1 MAYHGFAIDKYLD
14 AEAVTRQLD
23 ELIKKPV
30 YSIKRDRLNDY
41 VEHYFNKRCVK
52 SKAMIEEA
60 KTIIPGGVQHNLAF
74 NYPFPIV
81 MERAE
86 GAKLYDIDGNWYYD
100 LLQAGGPTIL
110 GSNVP
115 AVREQVIRLLNT
127 CGPSTG
133 LFHEYEYKLA
143 KKISEMV
150 PSVEK
155 FRMLGSGTE
164 ACMCAARIA
173 RLKTGKKAILKMG
186 GAYHGWSDQLAYGM
200 RVPGTKGL
208 MSKGVPGFVFKHT
221 DEFFP
226 GDLADLERKLKK
238 NQITGGTA
246 AVYLEPVGP
255 ESGTRPI
262 SKKFIRGAVRLAHKY
277 GALVI
282 FDEVVT
288 GFRIGTGGAQSYF
301 GVDPDLTVFGKI
313 VAGGYPGAGGV
324 GGHADCMAYLGAGL
338 DSSGK
343 KVPKAMCG
351 GTMAATPISCV
362 AGYYTLCEIER
373 TGACEQAGRMG
384 DRLTEGL
391 KRLIQK
397 YDLPFVA
404 FNQGSICHLDSVG
417 TMHFTVD
424 WKRIWTI
431 PKVLKETGIRQK
443 EMEYMG
449 AAYMAEGIVTL
460 AGSRLYTSAA
470 YTEEMIDDVL
480 SRFERVFAACGKI
493 PKKDLK

>member
-1 MAYHGFAIDKYLD
+1 MAYNGYAIDKYLD
-14 AEAVTRQLD
+14 ASAITTQLD

-30 YSIKRDRLNDY
+30 FSVKKEYLDDY
-41 VEHYFNKRCVK
+41 VENYFNKKCRK

-60 KTIIPGGVQHNLAF
+60 KHIIPGGVQHNLAF

-81 MERAE
+81 IEKAE

-110 GSNVP
+110 GSNAP
-115 AVREQVIRLLNT
+115 AVRDHIIDLLNT

-150 PSVEK
+150 PSVQM

-173 RLKTGKKAILKMG
+173 RLRTGKKNILKMG

-200 RVPGTKGL
+200 RIPGTKGM
-208 MSKGVPGFVFKHT
+208 MSKGVPSFVFRHT

-226 GDLADLERKLKK
+226 NDLANLEKKLWW
-238 NQITGGTA
+238 NQFDGGTA
-246 AVYLEPVGP
+246 AIYIEPIGP
-255 ESGTRPI
+255 ESGTRPV
-262 SKKFIRGAVRLAHKY
+262 SPEFIKGAERLAHKY
-277 GALVI
+277 GALLI

-288 GFRIGTGGAQSYF
+288 GFRIGPGGAQGFF
-301 GVDPDLTVFGKI
+301 GVDPDLTIFGKI
-313 VAGGYPGAGGV
+313 IAGGYPGAGGV
-324 GGHADCMAYLGAGL
+324 GGHADCMAHLGAGL

-343 KVPKAMCG
+343 KIPKAMCG
-351 GTMAATPISCV
+351 GTMAATPISCA
-362 AGYYTLCEIER
+362 AGYYTLCEIQR
-373 TGACEQAGRMG
+373 TNACETAGRMG
-384 DRLTEGL
+384 DRLTKGL
-391 KRLIQK
+391 QELIKK
-397 YDLPFVA
+397 YNLPFVA
-404 FNQGSICHLDSVG
+404 FNQGSICHLDNAG
-417 TMHFTVD
+417 TMHFCINWNKLWQVPD
-424 WKRIWTI
+424 I
-431 PKVLKETGIRQK
+431 LKQTGIRQR
-443 EMEYMG
+443 EMEHMG

-470 YTEEMIDDVL
+470 YTEDMIDDVL
-480 SRFERVFAACGKI
+480 SRFNRVLSKCEPLEAQ
-493 PKKDLK
+493 

>member
-1 MAYHGFAIDKYLD
+1 MAYGGFAIDQYLD
-14 AEAVTRQLD
+14 AAEVTAQLD
-23 ELIKKPV
+23 ELMKKPV
-30 YSIKRDRLNDY
+30 WSIRKDKLEDY
-41 VEHYFNKRCVK
+41 VNHYFNTKCQK
-52 SKAMIEEA
+52 SKAMITQA
-60 KTIIPGGVQHNLAF
+60 KKIIPGGVQHNLAF

-81 MERAE
+81 ITKAE
-86 GAKLYDIDGNWYYD
+86 GAKLWDIDGNWYYD

-110 GSNVP
+110 GSNMP
-115 AVREQVIRLLNT
+115 EVRDQVIDLLNT

-143 KKISEMV
+143 KKISDMV
-150 PSVEK
+150 PSVEM

-164 ACMCAARIA
+164 AAMCAARIA
-173 RLKTGKKAILKMG
+173 RLKTGKKNILKMG

-200 RVPGTKGL
+200 RVPGTKGI

-226 GDLADLERKLKK
+226 NDLEDLERKLRA
-238 NQITGGTA
+238 NNLTGGTA

-255 ESGTRPI
+255 ESGTRPV
-262 SKKFIRGAVRLAHKY
+262 SREFVRGAARLARQY
-277 GALVI
+277 GALLI

-288 GFRIGTGGAQSYF
+288 GFRIGPSGAQGFF

-313 VAGGYPGAGGV
+313 IAGGYPGAGGV
-324 GGHADCMAYLGAGL
+324 GGHADCMAHLGAGL

-373 TGACEQAGRMG
+373 TNACEMAGRMG
-384 DRLTEGL
+384 DRLTKGL
-391 KRLIQK
+391 QEIIKK

-404 FNQGSICHLDSVG
+404 FNQGSICHLDNAG
-417 TMHFTVD
+417 TMHFCID
-424 WKRIWTI
+424 WKKPWTI
-431 PKVLKETGIRQK
+431 PEILKQTGIRQK
-443 EMEYMG
+443 EMEHMG

-480 SRFERVFAACGKI
+480 SRFDRVLSNCAPLEGKA
-493 PKKDLK
+493 

>member
-1 MAYHGFAIDKYLD
+1 LAYNGFAINNYLD
-14 AEAVTRQLD
+14 AEKVTKQLD
-23 ELIKKPV
+23 ELIQKPV
-30 YSIKRDRLNDY
+30 YSIRKTFLHDY
-41 VEHYFNKRCVK
+41 VENYFNKKCTE
-52 SKAMIEEA
+52 SKAMIDEA
-60 KTIIPGGVQHNLAF
+60 RQIIPGGVQHNLAF

-81 MERAE
+81 ITKAE
-86 GAKLYDIDGNWYYD
+86 GARLYDADGNWYYD

-110 GSNVP
+110 GSNP
-115 AVREQVIRLLNT
+115 DAVREQVIELLNT

-150 PSVEK
+150 PSVDM

-173 RLKTGKKAILKMG
+173 RLKTGKKNILKMG

-200 RVPGTKGL
+200 RVPGTKGM
-208 MSKGVPGFVFKHT
+208 MSKGVPNFVFKHT

-226 GDLADLERKLKK
+226 NDLDDLERKLRK
-238 NQITGGTA
+238 NKLYGGTA
-246 AVYLEPVGP
+246 AVYIEPMGP
-255 ESGTRPI
+255 ESGTRPV
-262 SKKFIRGAVRLAHKY
+262 SREFIQGAERLAHQY
-277 GALVI
+277 GALLI

-288 GFRIGTGGAQSYF
+288 GFRIGPSGAQGYF

-313 VAGGYPGAGGV
+313 IAGGYPGAGGV
-324 GGHADCMAYLGAGL
+324 GGHKDCMAHLGAGL

-343 KVPKAMCG
+343 KIPKAMCG

-373 TGACEQAGRMG
+373 TNACEAAGRMG

-391 KRLIQK
+391 QEIIRK
-397 YDLPFVA
+397 YELPFVA
-404 FNQGSICHLDSVG
+404 FNQGSICHLDNAG
-417 TMHFTVD
+417 TMHFSVD
-424 WKRIWTI
+424 WKRPWKI
-431 PKVLKETGIRQK
+431 PDILKETSIRQK
-443 EMEYMG
+443 EMEHMG

-480 SRFERVFAACGKI
+480 SRFDRVLSKCG
-493 PKKDLK
+493 PLDLS